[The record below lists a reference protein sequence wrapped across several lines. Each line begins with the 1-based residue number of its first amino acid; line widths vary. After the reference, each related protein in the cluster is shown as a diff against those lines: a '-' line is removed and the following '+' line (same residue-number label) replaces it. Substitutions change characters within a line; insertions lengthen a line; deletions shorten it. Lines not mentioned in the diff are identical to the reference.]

1 MTCRCKDCAT
11 APGTCDHCIGLE
23 QGRGWDQFTVLM
35 FLLMFVTYFLW
46 SSKKGS
52 VEPEPA

>member
-1 MTCRCKDCAT
+1 MTCRCDCAT

-23 QGRGWDQFTVLM
+23 QGRGWDRFSILMVVLM
-35 FLLMFVTYFLW
+35 FIAYYLW

-52 VEPEPA
+52 AEPEPA